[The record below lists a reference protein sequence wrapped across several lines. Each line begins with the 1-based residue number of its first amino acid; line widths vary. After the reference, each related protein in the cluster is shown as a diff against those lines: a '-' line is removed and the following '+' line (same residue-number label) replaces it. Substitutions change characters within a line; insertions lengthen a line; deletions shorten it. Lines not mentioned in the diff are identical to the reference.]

1 MTAHPH
7 AHCAADCTLAAE
19 AGAALHRLAQAVV
32 ADDIDR
38 AIALGLLG
46 YVSPLTAA
54 ADASVQ
60 NDDPRGDAPPHG
72 LCAHCLDSDRLVTL
86 ARDARL
92 RALAARER
100 HRAREAR
107 LRRRAEARAN
117 RRAATASTAPIAVQ
131 ASEGSGL
138 AATASV
144 PPAASAVPT
153 TRSALPPAAAAALAR
168 AKAKAAERGAK
179 G

>member
-1 MTAHPH
+1 MTAHPPVR
-7 AHCAADCTLAAE
+7 CAADCTLAAE
-19 AGAALHRLAQAVV
+19 ASAALHHLAQAVV

-46 YVSPLTAA
+46 YVSPVAA
-54 ADASVQ
+54 ADASAQ
-60 NDDPRGDAPPHG
+60 NDDPRGDAPPQR
-72 LCAHCLDSDRLVTL
+72 LCAHCLDNDCLVTR

-117 RRAATASTAPIAVQ
+117 RRTAIASSAPTAVP
-131 ASEGSGL
+131 ASEAKGS

-144 PPAASAVPT
+144 PPAASSVPT

-168 AKAKAAERGAK
+168 AKAKAAARGAK
-179 G
+179 D